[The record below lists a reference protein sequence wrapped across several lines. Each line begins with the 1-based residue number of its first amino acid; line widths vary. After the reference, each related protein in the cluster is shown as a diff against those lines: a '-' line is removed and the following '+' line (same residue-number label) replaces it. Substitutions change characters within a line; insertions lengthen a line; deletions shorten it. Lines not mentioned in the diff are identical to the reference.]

1 MPLDDPKEMF
11 VQVNEVDE
19 VIGLVSRK
27 DAHSN
32 PSIIHRAVC
41 VLVINNAHQLLL
53 QLRSSSKD
61 MFPGYWG
68 LSCAGHVTG
77 YDSYEETAKRE
88 LEEELGLHFT
98 LYEIMTKLFKIP
110 EESEIVKVYGCT
122 FSNGKIKYDTTEI
135 EKVVWVDFNT
145 LKRFTHQN
153 LVTPM
158 DVDLLK
164 RLNYLHAYVP
174 PR

>member
-1 MPLDDPKEMF
+1 
-11 VQVNEVDE
+11 
-19 VIGLVSRK
+19 
-27 DAHSN
+27 
-32 PSIIHRAVC
+32 
-41 VLVINNAHQLLL
+41 
-53 QLRSSSKD
+53 

-88 LEEELGLHFT
+88 LEEELGLHYT
-98 LYEIMTKLFKIP
+98 LYEITTELFKIP

-122 FSNGKIKYDTTEI
+122 FSNGTIKYDTTEI
-135 EKVVWVDFNT
+135 EKVVWVDFNA
-145 LKRFTHQN
+145 LKRFTHEN

-174 PR
+174 FR